1 MKFFKKH
8 FLLVAICCII
18 CVALFLG
25 STMNKEEN
33 ADDVF
38 DAKQASAQAS
48 NDTEETEQDK
58 ILGQAEFVSATT
70 EYFDSAR
77 LNRQETRAEATSILQ
92 GILDSETATEEER
105 AEAQEKILRLSSAAD
120 AEGRIEN
127 LVKAKGYTECIAI
140 IGEESVSV
148 IVQTDGLESSDVAT
162 IKDIATTESTM
173 DAGEIKIIESK

>member
-1 MKFFKKH
+1 MKLIKKH
-8 FLLVAICCII
+8 FLLVTICAII

-25 STMNKEEN
+25 STMNKDEN
-33 ADDVF
+33 ADDAL
-38 DAKQASAQAS
+38 DAKQASAV
-48 NDTEETEQDK
+48 TEEETQEDK
-58 ILGQAEFVSATT
+58 VLGQAEFVNATT

-77 LNRQETRAEATSILQ
+77 LNRQETRAEATGILQ
-92 GILDSETATEEER
+92 GIIDSETATEEER
-105 AEAQEKILRLSSAAD
+105 AQAQEKILRLSNAAD

-162 IKDIATTESTM
+162 IKDIATTESAM
-173 DAGEIKIIESK
+173 APGEIKIIESK

>member
-1 MKFFKKH
+1 MKLIKKH
-8 FLLVAICCII
+8 FLLLTICAII

-25 STMNKEEN
+25 STMNKAEN
-33 ADDVF
+33 ADDVL
-38 DAKQASAQAS
+38 DAKQASAV
-48 NDTEETEQDK
+48 TEEETQEDK
-58 ILGQAEFVSATT
+58 VLGQAEFVNATT

-77 LNRQETRAEATSILQ
+77 LNRQETRAEATGILQ
-92 GILDSETATEEER
+92 GIIDSETATEEER
-105 AEAQEKILRLSSAAD
+105 AQAQEKILRLSDAAD

-173 DAGEIKIIESK
+173 SPGEIKIIESK

>member
-1 MKFFKKH
+1 MKLIKKH
-8 FLLVAICCII
+8 FLLLTICAII

-25 STMNKEEN
+25 STMNKDEN
-33 ADDVF
+33 ADDVL
-38 DAKQASAQAS
+38 DAKQASAV
-48 NDTEETEQDK
+48 TEEETQEDK
-58 ILGQAEFVSATT
+58 VLGQAEFVNATT

-77 LNRQETRAEATSILQ
+77 LNRQETRAEATGILQ
-92 GILDSETATEEER
+92 GIIDSETATEEER
-105 AEAQEKILRLSSAAD
+105 AQAQEKILRLSDAAD

-173 DAGEIKIIESK
+173 APGEIKIIESK

>member
-1 MKFFKKH
+1 MKLFKKH
-8 FLLVAICCII
+8 FLLVAICGII

-25 STMNKEEN
+25 SNMNKEEN
-33 ADDVF
+33 ADDVL
-38 DAKQASAQAS
+38 DAKQASTEAE
-48 NDTEETEQDK
+48 NEIKETEEDK
-58 ILGQAEFVSATT
+58 VLGQAEFVSATT

-77 LNRQETRAEATSILQ
+77 LNRQETRAEATGILQ
-92 GILDSETATEEER
+92 GIIDSETATEEER
-105 AEAQEKILRLSSAAD
+105 AQAQDKMLRLSSAAD

-148 IVQTDGLESSDVAT
+148 IVQTDGLESSDVAA

-173 DAGEIKIIESK
+173 NANEIKIIESK